1 MLLAKDL
8 CLAQFEK
15 IKQKQR
21 LKCRIGL
28 HVYKWSWRHL
38 RHECIYCGKKKGGK

>member
-1 MLLAKDL
+1 MHWIREMLAD
-8 CLAQFEK
+8 
-15 IKQKQR
+15 QKRRQ
-21 LKCRIGL
+21 LKCRVGL